1 MGTILLDVLRLAPE
15 RLGISLL
22 LLAGFMV
29 VSEYLRISLS
39 VAFTR
44 SVVVHVLVCLLTV
57 VIQPVL
63 LAVVLVLSTMAY
75 PDRVWL
81 NLGLVA
87 GLYGVW
93 FVAGQSTL
101 LVRADSQGADLGF
114 MTIGAL
120 ITFLPGLTAAAVC

>member
-57 VIQPVL
+57 VVQPVL

-81 NLGLVA
+81 NMGLVA

-101 LVRADSQGADLGF
+101 LVRSDSQGADLGF

-120 ITFLPGLTAAAVC
+120 ITFLPGLTAAAVY

>member
-81 NLGLVA
+81 NMGLVA